1 MRTVMETRIMP
12 HDMGWLHT
20 VLSESGLLDAITEK
34 RKGRDLKLHRATLEV
49 GEDGWPELN
58 LFGELG
64 DGPRGDFVVA
74 HKVSLDLVVIARQ
87 PEAAGVAE
95 A

>member
-12 HDMGWLHT
+12 HDMGWLHE
-20 VLSESGLLDAITEK
+20 VLRESGLLDAITEN
-34 RKGRDLKLHRATLEV
+34 RKERDLKLHRATLEV
-49 GEDGWPELN
+49 GEEGWPELN

-64 DGPRGDFVVA
+64 EGPRGGFVVA
-74 HKVSLDLVVIARQ
+74 RKVQIDVVVIARQ
-87 PEAAGVAE
+87 PDAAGAAE